1 MTTQTAQDKLDA
13 LIAAAMHCKA
23 RRADPAYSFEG
34 LEVAKA
40 YAAIHACDEAN
51 EIVAD
56 MQAELDEEYLL
67 DDPHAEHMANM
78 EMRSAELGYHQEK
91 VA

>member
-23 RRADPAYSFEG
+23 RRADPAYSYEG
-34 LEVAKA
+34 LEIAKA
-40 YAAIHACDEAN
+40 FAAIHVCDEAN

-56 MQAELDEEYLL
+56 MQAELDTEHA
-67 DDPHAEHMANM
+67 DDPNAIYLAGVA
-78 EMRSAELGYHQEK
+78 MRSAELNYHREK
-91 VA
+91 AA